1 MRRSKMP
8 SPRVTAV
15 RTYRRGKVKTG
26 PQAEKGADMEKMKE
40 NDGKDTAVQVR
51 DYQTE
56 LEQIMRSNVSPR
68 VLKDRISDYHEND
81 IASSFEVLTRDERER
96 LYRILDAEQ
105 LSDIFEYLDNAEIY
119 FEELN
124 ARKKVEVLSC
134 MEVDQAAALLKRLA
148 KPERNMLIDL
158 IDNESKRD
166 IAMLE
171 SFDEDEIGSRM
182 SMNFIEIKAGISI
195 REAMRELI
203 DQAAENDNI
212 STLYVTDDQP
222 RKTLVHAL
230 ADRLV

>member
-1 MRRSKMP
+1 M
-8 SPRVTAV
+8 
-15 RTYRRGKVKTG
+15 
-26 PQAEKGADMEKMKE
+26 
-40 NDGKDTAVQVR
+40 
-51 DYQTE
+51 
-56 LEQIMRSNVSPR
+56 
-68 VLKDRISDYHEND
+68 
-81 IASSFEVLTRDERER
+81 LTRDEREGCTAFWMR
-96 LYRILDAEQ
+96 SSFL
-105 LSDIFEYLDNAEIY
+105 IFSEYLDNAEIY

-195 REAMRELI
+195 REAMRELVA
-203 DQAAENDNI
+203 QAAENDNI
-212 STLYVTDDQP
+212 STLYVTEAAYLLCGDIQK
-222 RKTLVHAL
+222 RT
-230 ADRLV
+230 